1 MTRESSQSRRAGM
14 GPSGDWRGS
23 PAGTTGRSPPSSPT
37 RSTAGLAKP
46 AESLQSIKEHVKGRI
61 AGGHPCSLEE
71 CKRLL
76 RDVVAASEAQASE
89 DFHLL
94 TSLAEQVAQVGQ
106 EDTLVGLT
114 RGAPDFATET
124 RELIDSILF
133 AQERD
138 AGGARHVAVAD
149 SHAGNTGV
157 AAERVR
163 RKVNQR
169 LVDLIDIVSVCRAE
183 RVKLLAEL
191 VTASRNRAPPASA
204 AFTRLSP
211 SETKKVPI

>member
-1 MTRESSQSRRAGM
+1 
-14 GPSGDWRGS
+14 
-23 PAGTTGRSPPSSPT
+23 
-37 RSTAGLAKP
+37 
-46 AESLQSIKEHVKGRI
+46 
-61 AGGHPCSLEE
+61 
-71 CKRLL
+71 
-76 RDVVAASEAQASE
+76 
-89 DFHLL
+89 
-94 TSLAEQVAQVGQ
+94 
-106 EDTLVGLT
+106 
-114 RGAPDFATET
+114 
-124 RELIDSILF
+124 
-133 AQERD
+133 
-138 AGGARHVAVAD
+138 
-149 SHAGNTGV
+149 V

>member
-1 MTRESSQSRRAGM
+1 M
-14 GPSGDWRGS
+14 GPSGEWRGS
-23 PAGTTGRSPPSSPT
+23 PAGTSRSPASSPA
-37 RSTAGLAKP
+37 RSTGGLLTKP
-46 AESLQSIKEHVKGRI
+46 AESLQSIKEHVKSRI
-61 AGGHPCSLEE
+61 AGGDPCSLEE

-94 TSLAEQVAQVGQ
+94 TSLSEQVAQVGQ

-114 RGAPDFATET
+114 AGAPDYNTET

-138 AGGARHVAVAD
+138 AGGARHVAVD

-163 RKVNQR
+163 AKVNQR
-169 LVDLIDIVSVCRAE
+169 LVDLIDIASVCRAE
-183 RVKLLAEL
+183 RIQLLAEL
-191 VTASRNRAPPASA
+191 VTASRNRPAPAPA

-211 SETKKVPI
+211 SDGKKLLTP

>member
-1 MTRESSQSRRAGM
+1 M

-114 RGAPDFATET
+114 RGAPDLS
-124 RELIDSILF
+124 LIHI
-133 AQERD
+133 
-138 AGGARHVAVAD
+138 
-149 SHAGNTGV
+149 
-157 AAERVR
+157 
-163 RKVNQR
+163 
-169 LVDLIDIVSVCRAE
+169 
-183 RVKLLAEL
+183 
-191 VTASRNRAPPASA
+191 
-204 AFTRLSP
+204 
-211 SETKKVPI
+211 